1 MKSLTKY
8 ELIEIYGGN
17 DGNKTFWQSVT
28 GSISDALRAVNETY
42 QSLRDSVRD
51 WGHTDGCK
59 EVCSQN

>member
-28 GSISDALRAVNETY
+28 QPFKDAAEAFMTLYNGM
-42 QSLRDSVRD
+42 RDSVRD

-59 EVCSQN
+59 DVCSQN